1 MYNNNNIKDQL
12 KQETDEILEL
22 KDDTWHKIQQKLPT
36 KVPHLTKKRKR
47 KQWIAIASMA
57 FAVTL
62 IWISLST
69 PTGLAIIQNMKEMFV
84 PHKTIELDIE
94 GQKENTD
101 VDLETNE
108 DLRYAI
114 YIDTSRYK
122 MVKGPVTD
130 EIVPNEALGDEFP
143 DVSMKITPKETTTET
158 AIENIKEEIE
168 AANMNITIEEETTT
182 PIEASFISAIG
193 QGEKNESGDWVTQW
207 DTPVYQYFVTK
218 EQSGQVF
225 IIKQKYFLEA
235 AEGHGARFD
244 AMLET
249 FEIVE

>member
-1 MYNNNNIKDQL
+1 
-12 KQETDEILEL
+12 
-22 KDDTWHKIQQKLPT
+22 
-36 KVPHLTKKRKR
+36 
-47 KQWIAIASMA
+47 
-57 FAVTL
+57 
-62 IWISLST
+62 
-69 PTGLAIIQNMKEMFV
+69 MKEMFV

-168 AANMNITIEEETTT
+168 AANKIGR
-182 PIEASFISAIG
+182 ASCR
-193 QGEKNESGDWVTQW
+193 ERE
-207 DTPVYQYFVTK
+207 
-218 EQSGQVF
+218 
-225 IIKQKYFLEA
+225 
-235 AEGHGARFD
+235 
-244 AMLET
+244 
-249 FEIVE
+249 